1 MDIPIDPRP
10 IRTPLRYLVEEGNE
24 QHRGRAVP
32 MEWVEEMF
40 RARLEWGRQIQMCQP
55 EQVPA
60 YIRYNEFRSK
70 LPEGLVIELM
80 QA

>member
-10 IRTPLRYLVEEGNE
+10 IRTPIRYLVEEWNE
-24 QHRGRAVP
+24 QHRGCEVA
-32 MEWVEEMF
+32 METVEEML
-40 RARLEWGRQIQMCQP
+40 RARLEWGRQIQMGRP